1 MGSCDGEGLMAGE
14 RGVAATG
21 LGAGQGVEGVLL
33 GWGRIQGD
41 WQQGDKW
48 AVEPLGGEEAR
59 LDGP

>member
-1 MGSCDGEGLMAGE
+1 MAGE